1 MTFRRSAAVSLIALA
16 ALTVA
21 CSEVSRAPVAP
32 DAGVT
37 EVADALRESRELEIR
52 VSVPDQELAGAGPV
66 LVRVE
71 ATNVSTRPVSVPRW
85 FLQDGELEEAFFDVT
100 RDGEPLPYEGM
111 HVKRPAPTAA
121 DFVVLA
127 PGATVRV
134 TVDLQTGYDLS
145 RDGVYGIAYRGQTG
159 VGPAA
164 RVVRSAVQPLL
175 LAGRLPKPVQVGEI
189 TPMAGT
195 LSFSGRCDATQQSTI
210 RTAITNATT
219 YAAES
224 DGYLGTISSG
234 TARYTEWF
242 GGYSAAAGTQVKG
255 QFASIRAAFETKP
268 ITVDCSCKKT
278 YYAYVYPGQP
288 YKIYVCRAFWSA
300 PATGTDSKAGTLVHE
315 MSHFTAVAATNDWV
329 YGQAGA
335 RSLAKSDAGK
345 ARNNADN
352 HEYFAENTP
361 KLP

>member
-100 RDGEPLPYEGM
+100 RDGDPLPFEGM

-127 PGATVRV
+127 PGATMRV

-189 TPMAGT
+189 TPMAGPLT
-195 LSFSGRCDATQQSTI
+195 FAGRCSSTQQAAIRTSIVDAT
-210 RTAITNATT
+210 A

-224 DGYLGTISSG
+224 DGYLALNVSG
-234 TARYTEWF
+234 TNRYTAWF
-242 GGYSAAAGTQVKG
+242 GGFTSAAHTQVKG
-255 QFASIRAAFETKP
+255 QFAKIRSAFETQS

-278 YYAYVYPGQP
+278 AYAYVYPSQP
-288 YKIYVCRAFWSA
+288 YKIWVCRAFWTA
-300 PATGTDSKAGTLVHE
+300 PALGTDSKAGTMIHE
-315 MSHFTAVAATNDWV
+315 MSHFSVVAGTNDYVYGQTAALNLAATNPTD
-329 YGQAGA
+329 A
-335 RSLAKSDAGK
+335 RK
-345 ARNNADN
+345 NADN

-361 KLP
+361 KRN